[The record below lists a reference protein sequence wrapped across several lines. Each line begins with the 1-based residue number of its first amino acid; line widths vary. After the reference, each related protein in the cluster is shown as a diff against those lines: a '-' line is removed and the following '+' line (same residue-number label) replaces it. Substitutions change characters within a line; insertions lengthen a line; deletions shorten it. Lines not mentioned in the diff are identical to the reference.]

1 MDKGHLKTPLIQIK
15 IFIFQFFFSLRREIF
30 LPFHCNNQAA
40 FTIRK
45 QNISGCSCSLFFKKG
60 IPTADVRSVFPCP
73 PSAKS
78 SVRNFVPSWDEVK
91 SVRKPCR
98 FITSSFILQEKAHSD
113 DRILLSI
120 LSVLAWA
127 VFPDGMTAMTG
138 MTGILGCPA
147 AVIPYGRTPYKHKCR
162 HGVSSPFFG
171 S

>member
-1 MDKGHLKTPLIQIK
+1 MNKCFVYFLIFKHALDILKH
-15 IFIFQFFFSLRREIF
+15 F
-30 LPFHCNNQAA
+30 LPLAVLLCLVPVSCPLWA
-40 FTIRK
+40 F
-45 QNISGCSCSLFFKKG
+45 Q
-60 IPTADVRSVFPCP
+60 SVPAPACQCP
-73 PSAKS
+73 QDMYLAC
-78 SVRNFVPSWDEVK
+78 RLWEDWCNFVPSWDDVK

-113 DRILLSI
+113 DKILLSI
-120 LSVLAWA
+120 LSVLAGE

-162 HGVSSPFFG
+162 HGVSLPFFG